1 MVRYGFGY
9 ARRLSGPPTPDC
21 RFWRSC
27 MMRERPEL
35 EEAALKRT
43 LTRRGFLR
51 LAGAGVAGTALLGGA
66 FVLWREPGQ
75 LSGAIT
81 GVARDVAST
90 SYRVGAFNVLLQT
103 GRGRSDV
110 SLNIAHSFRPDR
122 VLWRSIP
129 GASFVSA
136 AKGRATVRQERAHI
150 TLEDEISNQHT
161 DQTIDQVEKRDDR
174 LLISGQLISTDDTEG
189 VDYTLILSPVTDES
203 LSFEAQVGEPYD
215 RIYFT
220 YASSPEERFFG
231 FGTQF
236 TYFDMKGRI
245 VPILIREQ
253 GIGRGEQPVTW
264 AVDWKA
270 GAGGDPYTSYASVP
284 HYITSEARS
293 LFLENYEYSTFDLR
307 EKDRVQV
314 CVFASRMRGQIPAG
328 DTPEGLIEQ
337 YTRYSGRMRRLP
349 EWIMDGAVVGLQGG
363 TDKVREIL
371 ERLEALDAPVA
382 AVWLQ
387 DWVGQRETS
396 FGTQLWWNWEL
407 DRNHYPDWDSL
418 GESLR
423 RKNIRLMTY
432 INPFVCDDVGL
443 KKNHQRNLFR
453 EAAEGGYLVENRDGG
468 PYRVRIS
475 SFSAGLVDLTNPGA
489 RTWIKDIIKGELIGN
504 GASGWMADFGEGL
517 PYDAVLFSGADPK
530 TYHERYA
537 EEWARVNREAIREA
551 GREDDIVFFNR
562 SGYIRSPLY
571 STLFWVGDQLVDW
584 DEHDGIKSA
593 VTGLLTSG
601 LSGYS
606 LEHSDIGGYTA
617 IDNPLLRYHRSR
629 ELLLR
634 WIELGAFTAV
644 FRTHEGN
651 IPEVNYQIYS
661 DEETLEHFVRF
672 ANIYAAWKPY
682 RMELVKEAS
691 GTGLPVVRHP
701 YIRYPDDP
709 EVLNLRYQFMV
720 GTEFMVAPVLDPG
733 TDSMEVYLPTG
744 GWVHL
749 WTGDRYGSS
758 DRGVYETVS
767 TPIGEPAVF
776 YRQGSVEGIRFGDE
790 LRRRGL
796 LRG

>member
-1 MVRYGFGY
+1 
-9 ARRLSGPPTPDC
+9 
-21 RFWRSC
+21 
-27 MMRERPEL
+27 
-35 EEAALKRT
+35 
-43 LTRRGFLR
+43 
-51 LAGAGVAGTALLGGA
+51 
-66 FVLWREPGQ
+66 
-75 LSGAIT
+75 
-81 GVARDVAST
+81 
-90 SYRVGAFNVLLQT
+90 
-103 GRGRSDV
+103 
-110 SLNIAHSFRPDR
+110 
-122 VLWRSIP
+122 
-129 GASFVSA
+129 
-136 AKGRATVRQERAHI
+136 
-150 TLEDEISNQHT
+150 
-161 DQTIDQVEKRDDR
+161 
-174 LLISGQLISTDDTEG
+174 
-189 VDYTLILSPVTDES
+189 
-203 LSFEAQVGEPYD
+203 
-215 RIYFT
+215 
-220 YASSPEERFFG
+220 
-231 FGTQF
+231 
-236 TYFDMKGRI
+236 
-245 VPILIREQ
+245 
-253 GIGRGEQPVTW
+253 
-264 AVDWKA
+264 
-270 GAGGDPYTSYASVP
+270 
-284 HYITSEARS
+284 
-293 LFLENYEYSTFDLR
+293 
-307 EKDRVQV
+307 
-314 CVFASRMRGQIPAG
+314 
-328 DTPEGLIEQ
+328 LIEQ

-407 DRNHYPDWDSL
+407 DRDHYPDWDSL

-423 RKNIRLMTY
+423 RKKIRLMTY

-443 KKNHQRNLFR
+443 KKNHRRNLFQ
-453 EAAEGGYLVENRDGG
+453 EAAEGGYLVENRVGG

-489 RTWIKDIIKGELIGN
+489 RNWIKDIIKGELIGN

-530 TYHERYA
+530 TYHDRYA

-562 SGYIRSPLY
+562 AGYIRSPSY

-617 IDNPLLRYHRSR
+617 IDNPMLRYHRSR

-634 WIELGAFTAV
+634 WIELGAFTVV

-651 IPEVNYQIYS
+651 IPEVNHQFYS
-661 DEETLEHFVRF
+661 DEETMEHFVRF

-682 RMELVKEAS
+682 RMDLVKEAS
-691 GTGLPVVRHP
+691 EIGLPVVRHP
-701 YIRYPDDP
+701 YIQYPDDP

-720 GTEFMVAPVLDPG
+720 GTEFMVAPVLDPD

-749 WTGDRYGSS
+749 WTGVRYGSS
-758 DRGVYETVS
+758 DRGLYETVS
-767 TPIGEPAVF
+767 APIGKPAVF
-776 YRQGSVEGIRFGDE
+776 YRQGSVEGIRFRDE

>member
-1 MVRYGFGY
+1 
-9 ARRLSGPPTPDC
+9 
-21 RFWRSC
+21 
-27 MMRERPEL
+27 MMRERSGL

-103 GRGRSDV
+103 GRDLSDV
-110 SLNIAHSFRPDR
+110 SLNVAHSFRPDR

-136 AKGRATVRQERAHI
+136 AEGRATVRQERAHI
-150 TLEDEISNQHT
+150 TLEDEISNQHP
-161 DQTIDQVEKRDDR
+161 DQTIDRVEERDDR
-174 LLISGQLISTDDTEG
+174 LLISGRLISTDDTEG
-189 VDYTLILSPVTDES
+189 VDYTLILSPVTDGN
-203 LSFEAQVGEPYD
+203 LSFEAEVGEPYD

-264 AVDWKA
+264 ATDWKA
-270 GAGGDPYTSYASVP
+270 GAGGDPYTTYASVP

-314 CVFASRMRGQIPAG
+314 CVFASRMRGQIPAE

-407 DRNHYPDWDSL
+407 DRDHYPDWDSL

-443 KKNHQRNLFR
+443 KKNHQRNLFQ

-530 TYHERYA
+530 TYHDRYA
-537 EEWARVNREAIREA
+537 EEWARINREAIREA
-551 GREDDIVFFNR
+551 DREDDIVFFNR
-562 SGYIRSPLY
+562 SGYIRSPRY

-584 DEHDGIKSA
+584 NEHDGIKSA

-651 IPEVNYQIYS
+651 IPEVNHQIYS

-672 ANIYAAWKPY
+672 ARIYVAWKPY

-691 GTGLPVVRHP
+691 EIGLPVVRHP
-701 YIRYPDDP
+701 YIQYTDDP

-733 TDSMEVYLPTG
+733 ADTVEVYLPAG
-744 GWVHL
+744 SWVHL
-749 WTGDRYGSS
+749 WTGDRYGSP
-758 DRGVYETVS
+758 DRGLYETVS
-767 TPIGEPAVF
+767 APIGEPAVF
-776 YRQGSVEGIRFGDE
+776 YRQGSVEGIRFADE